1 MSGTGAPGAAAA
13 VFPRRGPR
21 TPGATAPAAGRGRAA
36 RASRERRGALGPK
49 PGAWPSVFGESA
61 TASPRAVR
69 PGASGVSSTLSV
81 LCVLGVWPEGSDG
94 TDINAIC
101 RAHERKLLSTG
112 DDFGKVHLFSYPC
125 SQFRVSTF
133 PGARVWPEP
142 LGN

>member
-1 MSGTGAPGAAAA
+1 M
-13 VFPRRGPR
+13 
-21 TPGATAPAAGRGRAA
+21 A
-36 RASRERRGALGPK
+36 RASRERRGALVPK

-61 TASPRAVR
+61 MASPRAAR

-133 PGARVWPEP
+133 PGARVRPEP